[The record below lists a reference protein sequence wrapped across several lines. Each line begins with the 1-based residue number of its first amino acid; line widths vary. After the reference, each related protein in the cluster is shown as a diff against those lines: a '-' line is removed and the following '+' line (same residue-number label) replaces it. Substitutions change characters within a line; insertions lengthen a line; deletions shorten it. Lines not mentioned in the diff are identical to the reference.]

1 MKDKKNLAM
10 IIIVGI
16 VIVLFLC
23 VNTTVFATTGTVVG
37 DNLRLRKEQ
46 SSSSEILD
54 LLDANDKVEI
64 LGEDGD
70 WYKVKA
76 NSKVGYVNKQY
87 IKVSE
92 GNIVINEDV
101 SKNEEKVDN
110 TANEQSTENNE
121 LVDNNQE
128 QGSQTPVQPEN
139 QQTEQ
144 LEGNIK
150 INTEESR
157 NVKVTTDAELKVT
170 PLINGIVVNMAN
182 PNETYEVISK
192 VGFWSYVKS
201 GEKTGWILTEKTI
214 VADKE
219 NAQNVVN
226 NSKTGESPEVKGE
239 KENKPEE
246 NKPEESNKVEENKN
260 EENKTQENK
269 QDVSTEKMY
278 SSSKTYYVKGDSV
291 NVRSGASKSSNV
303 VKALSVN
310 TSVKVIGEDGTW
322 YIIEL
327 NGTRAY
333 VSKSLLSSKKVEVTS
348 RSSNSISAN
357 NQTATVTTQSQAKPE
372 PTAPVASNPSGNAI
386 VEYAKTFLGYRYVY
400 GTNGPN
406 TFDCSGFVQ
415 YVYKHFGYS
424 LSRSSGTQANDGVA
438 VSKSNLQPGDVLIF
452 RDTSNTRIG
461 HVGIY
466 IGGDQFIHA
475 SNSRTG
481 VIISSL
487 STSAYQKRYVGARR
501 IL

>member
-1 MKDKKNLAM
+1 MKDKKNLLM

-16 VIVLFLC
+16 ITVLFLC

-76 NSKVGYVNKQY
+76 NNKVGYVNKQY
-87 IKVSE
+87 IKVNE
-92 GNIVINEDV
+92 GNITNNENT
-101 SKNEEKVDN
+101 SKNEEVENN
-110 TANEQSTENNE
+110 TPNEQPVESNEASENK
-121 LVDNNQE
+121 
-128 QGSQTPVQPEN
+128 SPEEKTLE
-139 QQTEQ
+139 TEQ
-144 LEGNIK
+144 QADIPSEKPAENIAPEVQEPK
-150 INTEESR
+150 S
-157 NVKVTTDAELKVT
+157 VKVTTEVELRAT
-170 PLINGIVVNMAN
+170 PLINGIVINSAN
-182 PNETYEVISK
+182 SNETYEVVSK
-192 VGFWSYVKS
+192 VGLWSYVKS
-201 GEKTGWILTEKTI
+201 GEKTGWILTEKTVDSNNEAI
-214 VADKE
+214 
-219 NAQNVVN
+219 QNPVD
-226 NSKTGESPEVKGE
+226 
-239 KENKPEE
+239 ENKPEE
-246 NKPEESNKVEENKN
+246 NKAEENKPEENKVEENKP
-260 EENKTQENK
+260 EKF
-269 QDVSTEKMY
+269 STEKIY
-278 SSSKTYYVKGDSV
+278 SKSKTYYVKGSSV
-291 NVRSGASKSSNV
+291 NARSSASKSSEV
-303 VKALSVN
+303 VKVLN
-310 TSVKVIGEDGTW
+310 INDSVKVIGEDDSW
-322 YIIEL
+322 YIVEL
-327 NGTRAY
+327 NGGRAY
-333 VSKSLLSSKKVEVTS
+333 IAKSLLSTKKTEEVTS
-348 RSSNSISAN
+348 RSSNSISSN
-357 NQTATVTTQSQAKPE
+357 NQAATVTTQSQQE
-372 PTAPVASNPSGNAI
+372 PTEAPAAPVASNPSGNAI